1 MSECIIGTYI
11 SANRKGWG
19 IIPYILFSSAK
30 TDENIWF
37 FFGLLSINS
46 VSNMDLSFLP
56 TTSNTTYI
64 SLGIILPQLVIIWF
78 FTLDLSGKHMNTIN
92 VLSTIFLKFDDCTPK
107 TFDKID
113 TGDGRDTGALYLYS
127 PLLSLVKD

>member
-37 FFGLLSINS
+37 FFWTYKYQQCVKYGPE
-46 VSNMDLSFLP
+46 LP
-56 TTSNTTYI
+56 PYNLKYYLHWFRNYFTTTSYYLI
-64 SLGIILPQLVIIWF
+64 FYSWF
-78 FTLDLSGKHMNTIN
+78 LREAHEYNKRIKYYF
-92 VLSTIFLKFDDCTPK
+92 FKFDDCTPK
-107 TFDKID
+107 TFDKVD